1 MLQSAVCVYV
11 RETVWSWGLWA
22 QVCVNPSSFRGTPA
36 HPWGKEP
43 SWCMAARHVPKFV
56 ICALGLVAEMVQ
68 SLVLNVCLCGDAV
81 SSSTACL
88 HRHLQQKWACLS
100 PLTLLHTCTSHPRT
114 CKCWH
119 GEEDNAGPYRHVFHI
134 ASHVSYHL
142 CRLMQCNQQFN
153 MLLLNMLIILFL
165 SDTAITRFLCFDAE
179 SSKTLN

>member
-1 MLQSAVCVYV
+1 MKLRSVGSGLCKSEQLQGHSSTSLGQRAFMVHGSQTCPQICHLCFGPGCRDGAKPCLCSACASVAMLSAHLQLASTDTCS
-11 RETVWSWGLWA
+11 RNGPASRLLR
-22 QVCVNPSSFRGTPA
+22 SSTPA
-36 HPWGKEP
+36 PP
-43 SWCMAARHVPKFV
+43 
-56 ICALGLVAEMVQ
+56 
-68 SLVLNVCLCGDAV
+68 
-81 SSSTACL
+81 T
-88 HRHLQQKWACLS
+88 
-100 PLTLLHTCTSHPRT
+100 PRT